1 LWETEYKSEED
12 LKQPMQNLVM
22 VQIDLKG
29 IWAQEIVENPRKSFP
44 DDILTLNREMQSKI

>member
-44 DDILTLNREMQSKI
+44 DDILTLNREM